1 MTLRH
6 LAIFIKVCE
15 ENGITAAA
23 KKTSYD
29 STIC

>member
-23 KKTSYD
+23 KTSYD